1 LKLICKSPDEIERVG
16 VEGAEAAPT
25 APGVGRVKV
34 TEDAVI
40 VVPRFASH
48 ALTTQVPAAE

>member
-1 LKLICKSPDEIERVG
+1 MSISPDEIERVG
-16 VEGAEAAPT
+16 VDGAEAAPT

>member
-1 LKLICKSPDEIERVG
+1 MESAG

-25 APGVGRVKV
+25 APGVGRVNV

-40 VVPRFASH
+40 VVPRFASQ